1 MGVNMG
7 TGNLGSRLVWDDTLK
22 LQNLFQSDN
31 MDISLSRRNCY
42 NLISDHFL
50 LLSCN
55 YACVTLLFVTILP

>member
-7 TGNLGSRLVWDDTLK
+7 TGNLGPRLVWDDTLK
-22 LQNLFQSDN
+22 LQNLFQSGN

-42 NLISDHFL
+42 NLISDHFF

-55 YACVTLLFVTILP
+55 HPCVTLLFVAILP